1 MEALNN
7 FRIIYE
13 NEFDLNRNLALEE
26 AILISLNGGNST
38 NTFRLWINEDS
49 AIAPF
54 HESIF
59 KLIDVEYCLRGGIKL
74 GRRITGGGAIYNDEG
89 NLNWSF
95 FVQRKP
101 YEKFS
106 LIELYRYFS
115 SYIVKAL
122 SEIGIELEFREPNWL
137 SIKGK
142 KVSGMAGYIKS
153 NSILIHGTL
162 LVDANLDKLEKVCK
176 EHYKYPPVM
185 NISEIKSI
193 SINELI
199 HHISNWM
206 KKKLS
211 EKSEVTLADKP
222 SEYEL
227 KLAEKL
233 KEEKYE
239 KISWIFSK

>member
-13 NEFDLNRNLALEE
+13 DEFNLNRNLALEE
-26 AILISLNGGNST
+26 AILISLNEGKSM
-38 NTFRLWINEDS
+38 NTFRLWVNEDS

-54 HESIF
+54 HENIF
-59 KLIDVEYCLRGGIKL
+59 KLIDVEYCLREGIKL

-95 FVQRKP
+95 FVQRKL

-106 LIELYRYFS
+106 LIELYHYFS
-115 SYIVKAL
+115 NFIIKAL

-142 KVSGMAGYIKS
+142 KVSGMAGYIK
-153 NSILIHGTL
+153 NNAILIHGTL
-162 LVDANLDKLEKVCK
+162 LVHANLNKLEKVCK

-185 NISEIKSI
+185 NIAELKSI
-193 SINELI
+193 SISELI

-206 KKKLS
+206 RKKFS
-211 EKSEVTLADKP
+211 EKSEVIFVDEP

-227 KLAEKL
+227 KLAERL